1 MACAAV
7 AAAACATTASRAARH
22 DRAVFVALAQVQDAT
37 DAACDA
43 ARVPPAAC
51 RDVAGR
57 LAVALRAGAAA
68 ATLGPERAPALHRLA
83 DALPAL
89 DAALAAPAW
98 PPDVQDPA
106 RRHVAAAAAVVR
118 AQVPR

>member
-7 AAAACATTASRAARH
+7 AAAACATTAART
-22 DRAVFVALAQVQDAT
+22 DRAVFVRLAQVQDAT

-43 ARVPPAAC
+43 ARVAAPAC
-51 RDVAGR
+51 RDVAAR
-57 LAVALRAGAAA
+57 LAVALRAGADA
-68 ATLGPERAPALHRLA
+68 ATLGPERLPALQRLVA
-83 DALPAL
+83 ALGLL

-98 PPDVQDPA
+98 PPDVQGPA
-106 RRHVAAAAAVVR
+106 RSHVSAAAAAVR